1 MSERSER
8 IAPMPSDARPPLMSN
23 KTVAALRM
31 SAGVRSNHAQV
42 ALNRRNDEGRPCSHH
57 P

>member
-1 MSERSER
+1 MRDR
-8 IAPMPSDARPPLMSN
+8 PLMSN

-31 SAGVRSNHAQV
+31 SASVRSNHAQV
-42 ALNRRNDEGRPCSHH
+42 ALNRRNDEGRPCSQH